1 MLPDQVLK
9 TLGLLETYMVV
20 NFRTRRINQS
30 TRKLA
35 RTFTLIKKKKVNV
48 WILAPIS
55 IPQSL
60 LVGLI
65 SILKSNL
72 EVGF

>member
-1 MLPDQVLK
+1 
-9 TLGLLETYMVV
+9 MVV

-35 RTFTLIKKKKVNV
+35 RTFTLIKKKEVNV

>member
-1 MLPDQVLK
+1 MI
-9 TLGLLETYMVV
+9 V
-20 NFRTRRINQS
+20 NFRTRRINQNTS
-30 TRKLA
+30 KLA